1 MKPRL
6 SPFLLVVGVACS
18 SEQPGPHRTSVGE
31 LPPAPVS
38 REGYVMTPDAVR
50 LYYRVAGA
58 GPDTI
63 VFVHGGPGGSLEE
76 VVAGLVP
83 LTEHH
88 AVIFYDQRGG
98 GRSSRPIDTTH
109 LTAAY
114 QIEDLDHIRRRFGL
128 ETMQLVGHSYGAL
141 LAATYAI
148 AHPSAVESLVL
159 VAGIGPRR
167 TGVWERM
174 DSVTRVRL
182 GQAKGRRVEEAKRRI
197 RDPAADAVAACRDF
211 ISLVLPAR
219 LADPERMMPRLVP
232 HFCTED
238 AATIRY
244 AFSVAGPAILE
255 SYGHWDLR
263 GQLSTLHVPT
273 LVVHG
278 TEDVFPMDI
287 AREWTAAL
295 PRAKL
300 VQIPAAGHFPFAERP
315 ELFWP
320 VIEEFLAA
328 SQE

>member
-6 SPFLLVVGVACS
+6 PLFFLVLGVGCS
-18 SEQPGPHRTSVGE
+18 SEQPTPRRGSAEE
-31 LPPAPVS
+31 LPQAPVS
-38 REGYVMTPDAVR
+38 REGFVRTPDAVR

-58 GPDTI
+58 GRDTI

-83 LTEHH
+83 LTKRHV
-88 AVIFYDQRGG
+88 VIFYDQRGG
-98 GRSSRPIDTTH
+98 GRSGHPADTTH

-128 ETMQLVGHSYGAL
+128 EKMQLMGHSYGAL

-148 AHPSAVESLVL
+148 AHPSAVVSLII

-167 TGVWERM
+167 SGVWERM
-174 DSVTRVRL
+174 DSVTTVRL
-182 GQAKGRRVEEAKRRI
+182 GQRQRTLIEEAKRKI
-197 RDPAADAVAACRDF
+197 RDPSADAVAACRDF
-211 ISLVLPAR
+211 IRLVLPAR
-219 LADPERMMPRLVP
+219 LADPEFMMPRLAP

-238 AATIRY
+238 GATIRY
-244 AFSVAGPAILE
+244 AFSVAGPAILK
-255 SYGHWDLR
+255 SYGDWDLR
-263 GQLSTLHVPT
+263 GQLRTLHVPT

-287 AREWTAAL
+287 AQEWTAAL

-320 VIEEFLAA
+320 VIEEFLAG
-328 SQE
+328 SR